1 MIRET
6 GGKAC
11 SSPGLATGALAKAQK
26 SESWPTST
34 TVSSS
39 EHFMSFCS
47 LIKQNT
53 FNSFF
58 IVNKNGMLLRCVWFF
73 RFFWQQWSAGIP
85 GFTVFRSQSGAGDVR
100 VGEKWGQSRDVS
112 WHRDIYFVMKRL
124 YFAPSFFDFSCFKS
138 IKWTT
143 VFPPA
148 YLHFHYLWLFKTLG
162 PL

>member
-53 FNSFF
+53 F
-58 IVNKNGMLLRCVWFF
+58 K
-73 RFFWQQWSAGIP
+73 
-85 GFTVFRSQSGAGDVR
+85 
-100 VGEKWGQSRDVS
+100 
-112 WHRDIYFVMKRL
+112 
-124 YFAPSFFDFSCFKS
+124 FSLSTKMGC
-138 IKWTT
+138 
-143 VFPPA
+143 
-148 YLHFHYLWLFKTLG
+148 Y
-162 PL
+162 